1 MSPDSFVKRVN
12 SLASSKTPFFFLI
25 DFEKK
30 EPLVFSLEE
39 AFEQQILFNVGG
51 YSNYVQ
57 PSVSKKSYRINAKTF
72 FC

>member
-1 MSPDSFVKRVN
+1 MSSDSFVNKVN

-39 AFEQQILFNVGG
+39 AFENRY
-51 YSNYVQ
+51 YSMLVDIVIMFSPQ
-57 PSVSKKSYRINAKTF
+57 LAKTRIV
-72 FC
+72 